1 MILDTTDSPDFSTTD
16 GKITDDDAERYIGLT
31 LIEWFVVIFL
41 LFLCC
46 ICIIGVW
53 WYREY
58 KKAKILESEKNK
70 KLSANKN
77 DEIDENELFGASHR
91 AYNNPPNQPQVSNQ
105 GSLEMAGRKSK
116 MSYVSEGDDEIAG
129 TSGGPQAGS
138 FENALQLATSR
149 KSEAPI

>member
-1 MILDTTDSPDFSTTD
+1 M
-16 GKITDDDAERYIGLT
+16 T
-31 LIEWFVVIFL
+31 LIEWFVLIFL

-77 DEIDENELFGASHR
+77 DDIDENELFGASHR
-91 AYNNPPNQPQVSNQ
+91 AYAGNNPPNQPQVSNQ
-105 GSLEMAGRKSK
+105 GSLEMGGRKSK
-116 MSYVSEGDDEIAG
+116 MSYVSEGDDDVAAG
-129 TSGGPQAGS
+129 TSGPQAGS
-138 FENALQLATSR
+138 FENALQLATSH
-149 KSEAPI
+149 KSQAPI